1 MWKGRRVQGF
11 LGSAEES
18 RAVTMCTRRRDR
30 RVKWGCEGLDHQ
42 PQTEAVFRE

>member
-18 RAVTMCTRRRDR
+18 RAATGRMERW
-30 RVKWGCEGLDHQ
+30 VKCGCEGLDHQ